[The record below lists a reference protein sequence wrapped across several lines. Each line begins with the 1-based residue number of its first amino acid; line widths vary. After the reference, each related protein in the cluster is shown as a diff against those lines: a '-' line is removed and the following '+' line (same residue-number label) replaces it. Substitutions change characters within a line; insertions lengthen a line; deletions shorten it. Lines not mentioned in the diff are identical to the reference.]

1 MNTTGEAGSVQ
12 TSSILL
18 FFIIISKNFFFVN
31 FICLKKDRILPRSQ
45 ALLQK
50 KAKAIATLAR
60 Q

>member
-1 MNTTGEAGSVQ
+1 VFRQAAFF
-12 TSSILL
+12 LL
-18 FFIIISKNFFFVN
+18 FIIISKNFFFVN
-31 FICLKKDRILPRSQ
+31 FIFLKKGRIMPRSQ